1 MKYDNDKQSFDF
13 GEVSEYFLI
22 VPDKDIREEF
32 ETEGLLFT
40 KAQIEVAKDR
50 YEKKGSP
57 KVKSSF
63 LGNIFR

>member
-1 MKYDNDKQSFDF
+1 MKYDNDEQSF

-22 VPDKDIREEF
+22 IPDKDIREEF

-40 KAQIEVAKDR
+40 KAQIDVAKER

-57 KVKSSF
+57 KAKNSF